1 MQVIFGDGYSYEGWY
16 IRDYVKQKLGAGEKI
31 TPSTLMPSPRTG
43 EMVHPIMLP
52 NHNLKQAISSH
63 LDKEAKRS
71 KAGGRQRGGRSYG
84 VPAQL
89 V

>member
-71 KAGGRQRGGRSYG
+71 KAGEDKEAGAPMAYPRS
-84 VPAQL
+84 
-89 V
+89 